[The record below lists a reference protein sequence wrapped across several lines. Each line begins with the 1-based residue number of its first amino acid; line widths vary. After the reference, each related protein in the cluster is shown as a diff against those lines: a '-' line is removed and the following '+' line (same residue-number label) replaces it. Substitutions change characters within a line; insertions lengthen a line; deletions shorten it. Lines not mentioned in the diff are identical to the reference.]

1 MNPDIAQRLTELGI
15 DLPSPPPPRFQYV
28 AATRLDDLVFF
39 SGRTPIV
46 DGIVAYP
53 GRLGESVSLEDG
65 RLAARIA
72 TINLLAAIEQEL
84 GLENVGRILKL
95 TGFVA
100 SGDGFTDQPKVID
113 AASSLLGEVL
123 GEAGRHARSAVG
135 VAWLPGN
142 AAVEVEAIVHGLSS
156 GQLSSGQLAEATS

>member
-15 DLPSPPPPRFQYV
+15 ELPSLPPPRFQYV
-28 AATRLDDLVFF
+28 SATRMNELVFF

-46 DGIVAYP
+46 DGTVVYP
-53 GRLGESVSLEDG
+53 GRLGESVTLEDG

-113 AASSLLGEVL
+113 AASSLLGDVL
-123 GEAGRHARSAVG
+123 ADHGRHARSAIG

-142 AAVEVEAIVHGLSS
+142 AAVEVEAIVHHAPSE
-156 GQLSSGQLAEATS
+156 QPAHPAAKEAS